1 MIIEET
7 PLKDSYLI
15 RPKVFED
22 NRGYFFEAY
31 NKKAVRGTPLERYSW
46 VQENESMSGHG
57 VLRGL
62 HFQKGTASQA
72 KLVRVIVGEV
82 YDVAV
87 DLRKD
92 SPTFGKH
99 HGVFLND
106 KSKTQYLV
114 PRGFA
119 HGFLVL
125 SEFVIFSYKCD
136 NLYNPN
142 ADSGVLYNDE
152 ELNIQWPVL
161 ETPYLLSEKDKSLP
175 AFDSCYKF

>member
-7 PLKDSYLI
+7 PLKDSYII
-15 RPKVFED
+15 RPQVFED

-31 NKKAVRGTPLERYSW
+31 NKKVVQGTPLESYDW

-62 HFQKGTASQA
+62 HFQKGAASQA
-72 KLVRVIVGEV
+72 KLVRVLKGEV

-87 DLRKD
+87 DLRKN
-92 SPTFGKH
+92 SPTFGLSYGIK
-99 HGVFLND
+99 LNSN
-106 KSKTQYLV
+106 SKTQYLI

-125 SEFVIFSYKCD
+125 SDYAIFSYRCD
-136 NLYNPN
+136 NYYDPE
-142 ADSGVLYNDE
+142 ADSGIIYNDPE
-152 ELNIQWPVL
+152 LSIDWPELNKA
-161 ETPYLLSEKDKSLP
+161 YDLSDKDKKLP
-175 AFDSCYKF
+175 SFKNSYKF